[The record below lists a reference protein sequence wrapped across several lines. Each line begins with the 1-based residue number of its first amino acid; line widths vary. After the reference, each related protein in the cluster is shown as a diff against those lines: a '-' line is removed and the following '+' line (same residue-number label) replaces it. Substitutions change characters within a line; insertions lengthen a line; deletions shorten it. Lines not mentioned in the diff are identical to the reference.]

1 MRHESL
7 MLDLGTRA
15 PDFELPD
22 TSGRIYTL
30 GDFSIAPGL
39 LVAFLCNHC
48 PFVRHLLDGFVA
60 FAAEY
65 GPRGLAT
72 VAISSNDM
80 DAFPEDG
87 PEEMA
92 RLAESRRFTFPY
104 LFDEPQSAAK
114 AFGAVCTPDFFLFDA
129 NRQLTYR
136 GQFDRSRPQT
146 VHTQGNAI
154 PVSGSDMRA
163 AADAVLAG
171 LPAPLEQFPSIGCNI
186 KWKPGNEPEW
196 G

>member
-48 PFVRHLLDGFVA
+48 PFVQHLLDGFVA

-65 GPRGLAT
+65 GPGGLAT
-72 VAISSNDM
+72 VAISSSDV

-104 LFDEPQSAAK
+104 LFDESQSAAK

-129 NRQLTYR
+129 NRLLTYR

-171 LPAPLEQFPSIGCNI
+171 RPAPLEQFPSIGCNI